1 MTQEGQHTD
10 TAPPAAG
17 DTGPGG
23 LSLPAALFGAAVLLL
38 ALAAV
43 VEGRLLAREPW
54 AFGALCLDGET
65 PPPPDALAVRARIVS
80 RDHPA
85 PGDRE
90 LRLLH
95 DWVVDADAAPRFRA
109 DTPELAV
116 AVSTMPRTDL
126 VPLLASGRLPEPG
139 APEALAG
146 DLAREDAFA
155 LAGQPFTVVGRL
167 RRNVSGFLFS
177 YLILDGPALDNAF
190 PDDGATVE
198 GWAHPNGMSLQA
210 DGEGAGGEDASGDSE
225 EGDETAPVAAAGE
238 DSGGTPEEEEDP
250 AAGVPPWQGG
260 ETRTAPLVAWAGF
273 TGLLLAALSAWMAHT
288 RLCRRWAATLPGGH
302 FFLPLFGEVAARPR
316 LWTGMHAGL
325 YAILFAAMFSMMS
338 QPLPAH
344 RLSQYIVAVFA
355 GGGLEHVGR
364 AYASRNVLE
373 AAWFTWKN
381 NFLEQTVLNTVL
393 LSLFPLALG
402 VVKNAFTFL
411 LVGAGMAPVWVG
423 RSGTYAFH
431 VVTMVLE
438 LEVYALASFAVTAW
452 ALRVFAF
459 FRKPGPEAFWGLLTG
474 VRVLGGT
481 ILYAGG
487 VLAAAAFYEAVTLI
501 GTMP

>member
-1 MTQEGQHTD
+1 MTPDEQRTETP
-10 TAPPAAG
+10 PPAAA
-17 DTGPGG
+17 DAGPGG
-23 LSLPAALFGAAVLLL
+23 LFLPAALFGAAVLLL
-38 ALAAV
+38 ALADIG
-43 VEGRLLAREPW
+43 ERSLLTREPW
-54 AFGALCLDGET
+54 AGGLVCLDGET
-65 PPPPDALAVRARIVS
+65 PPPPDALAVRARMVS

-95 DWVVDADAAPRFRA
+95 DWAVDADAAPRFRA

-116 AVSTMPRTDL
+116 AVSVLREDL
-126 VPLLASGRLPEPG
+126 APLLASGRLPEPG

-177 YLILDGPALDNAF
+177 YLIPDDPALDAAF

-198 GWAHPNGMSLQA
+198 GWAHPDGMSLLA
-210 DGEGAGGEDASGDSE
+210 DDEAAEVSEDSE
-225 EGDETAPVAAAGE
+225 EGDGMAPVAAAGE

-250 AAGVPPWQGG
+250 AALVPPWQGG

-288 RLCRRWAATLPGGH
+288 RLCRRWAATLPDGH

-316 LWTGMHAGL
+316 LWTGMHAAL
-325 YAILFAAMFSMMS
+325 YALLFSAMFSMMS
-338 QPLPAH
+338 QPLLAH
-344 RLSQYIVAVFA
+344 RFSAYIGAVFT

-364 AYASRNVLE
+364 AYASGNVLE

-381 NFLEQTVLNTVL
+381 NFLEETVLNTVL

-411 LVGAGMAPVWVG
+411 LVGAGLAPVWVG

-431 VVTMVLE
+431 VVTMILE
-438 LEVYALASFAVTAW
+438 LEIYALASFAVTAW

-459 FRKPGPEAFWGLLTG
+459 FRKPGSGAFWGLLTG

-481 ILYAGG
+481 ILYAGL

>member
-1 MTQEGQHTD
+1 MTQEEQHTE
-10 TAPPAAG
+10 TAPPAAA

-54 AFGALCLDGET
+54 AAGGVFLDGVM

-80 RDHPA
+80 REQPL

-95 DWVVDADAAPRFRA
+95 DWAVDADTVPQFRA

-116 AVSTMPRTDL
+116 AVALPREEL
-126 VPLLASGRLPEPG
+126 APLLASGRLPEPG
-139 APEALAG
+139 AAEALAG
-146 DLAREDAFA
+146 DLARDAPFS
-155 LAGQPFTVVGRL
+155 LAGRPFTVVGRL
-167 RRNVSGFLFS
+167 RRNVSGFVFS
-177 YLILDGPALDNAF
+177 YLILDDPALDDAF

-198 GWAHPNGMSLQA
+198 GWAHPRGMTMA
-210 DGEGAGGEDASGDSE
+210 ME
-225 EGDETAPVAAAGE
+225 V
-238 DSGGTPEEEEDP
+238 PEEEYGDGEAPGVDDARQTEGLDGASVQEDTPGEAEDP
-250 AAGVPPWQGG
+250 AAGVPAWQGG

-273 TGLLLAALSAWMAHT
+273 LGLLLAVLSAWMAHT
-288 RLCRRWAATLPGGH
+288 RLCRRWAATLPEGH
-302 FFLPLFGEVAARPR
+302 FFRPLFGEVAARPR
-316 LWTGMHAGL
+316 LWTGMHAVL
-325 YAILFAAMFSMMS
+325 YALLFAAMLLVMS
-338 QPLPAH
+338 RPLLAH
-344 RLSQYIVAVFA
+344 RFSAYIIAVFSE
-355 GGGLEHVGR
+355 GGLEHVGR
-364 AYASRNVLE
+364 AYASENVLE

-381 NFLEQTVLNTVL
+381 NFLEGTVLNTVL

-438 LEVYALASFAVTAW
+438 LEIYALASFAVTVW
-452 ALRVFAF
+452 AFRVFAF
-459 FRKPGPEAFWGLLTG
+459 LRKPEAASLPGLGAG
-474 VRVLGGT
+474 VQVLGGT
-481 ILYAGG
+481 ILYAGL

>member
-1 MTQEGQHTD
+1 MSLEGPHTA
-10 TAPPAAG
+10 TPPPAAG
-17 DTGPGG
+17 DSGPGG
-23 LSLPAALFGAAVLLL
+23 LSLPAALFGAAVLILVLAAIVEEHLL
-38 ALAAV
+38 AP
-43 VEGRLLAREPW
+43 EPW
-54 AFGALCLDGET
+54 ARGLVCLDGET
-65 PPPPDALAVRARIVS
+65 PPPPDALAVRARIVA
-80 RDHPA
+80 REHPV

-95 DWVVDADAAPRFRA
+95 DWAVASDNVSGFRA
-109 DTPELAV
+109 DTPELVVAV
-116 AVSTMPRTDL
+116 ALPRGDL

-146 DLAREDAFA
+146 DLARDDPFA

-177 YLILDGPALDNAF
+177 YLILDDPALDAAF

-198 GWAHPNGMSLQA
+198 GWAHPSGLDFLSA
-210 DGEGAGGEDASGDSE
+210 EAWVEGEDDPV
-225 EGDETAPVAAAGE
+225 EGGGTAPVAVGE
-238 DSGGTPEEEEDP
+238 ETGGTSKEEDP
-250 AAGVPPWQGG
+250 AARVPYWQGG
-260 ETRTAPLVAWAGF
+260 ETRAVPLTAWAGF
-273 TGLLLAALSAWMAHT
+273 AGLLLVALSGCIAHT
-288 RLCRRWAATLPGGH
+288 RLCRRWAATLPEGH

-316 LWTGMHAGL
+316 LWAGMHAVL
-325 YAILFAAMFSMMS
+325 YALLFAAMLLMMS
-338 QPLPAH
+338 RPLLAH
-344 RLSQYIVAVFA
+344 RFSAYIAAVFS

-364 AYASRNVLE
+364 AYASGNVLE

-402 VVKNAFTFL
+402 AVKNAFTFL

-452 ALRVFAF
+452 ALRVLAF
-459 FRKPGPEAFWGLLTG
+459 FRKPEPAAFWGLLTG

-481 ILYAGG
+481 ILYAGL
-487 VLAAAAFYEAVTLI
+487 VLAAAALYEAVTLI
-501 GTMP
+501 SATP

>member
-1 MTQEGQHTD
+1 MTREEQHTD
-10 TAPPAAG
+10 TTPPAAA

-38 ALAAV
+38 VLADIG
-43 VEGRLLAREPW
+43 ERNLLTREPW
-54 AFGALCLDGET
+54 ADGLVCLDGET

-80 RDHPA
+80 REQPL

-95 DWVVDADAAPRFRA
+95 DWAVDADMVPRFRA

-116 AVSTMPRTDL
+116 AVSLPREDL
-126 VPLLASGRLPEPG
+126 APLLASGRLPEHG

-146 DLAREDAFA
+146 DLARDAPFA
-155 LAGQPFTVVGRL
+155 LAGRPFTVVGRL
-167 RRNVSGFLFS
+167 RRNVSGFVFS
-177 YLILDGPALDNAF
+177 YLILDDPALDDAF

-198 GWAHPNGMSLQA
+198 GWAHPRGMVME
-210 DGEGAGGEDASGDSE
+210 GEVPEAEYEEGGVIGGDDARETEGPDDTAAEEDAP
-225 EGDETAPVAAAGE
+225 ETAE
-238 DSGGTPEEEEDP
+238 NP
-250 AAGVPPWQGG
+250 AAGVPAWQGG
-260 ETRTAPLVAWAGF
+260 ETRTAPLMAWTGFAG
-273 TGLLLAALSAWMAHT
+273 LMLAALAGWMAHT

-316 LWTGMHAGL
+316 LWTGMHAVL
-325 YAILFAAMFSMMS
+325 YALLFAAMLSAMS
-338 QPLPAH
+338 RPLLAH
-344 RLSQYIVAVFA
+344 RFSAYIAAVFA

-364 AYASRNVLE
+364 AYASGNVLE

-402 VVKNAFTFL
+402 VVKNAVTFL

-431 VVTMVLE
+431 VVTMILE
-438 LEVYALASFAVTAW
+438 LEIYALASFAVTAW
-452 ALRVFAF
+452 ALRVLAF
-459 FRKPGPEAFWGLLTG
+459 FRKPEPAAFWGLLTG

-481 ILYAGG
+481 ILYAGL
-487 VLAAAAFYEAVTLI
+487 VLAAAALYEAVTLI
-501 GTMP
+501 GTMT